1 MENRARRIPRPV
13 LCALGGVSGRSRSGP
28 LPSGGGSCMLC
39 LQLRKELTPMKV
51 TVEERPGLE
60 EPEVIVRCGRM
71 DGRVSRL
78 VELLR
83 LSGARLTGER
93 DGQTC
98 ILEEDDVLYIDTA
111 DRVSFLYTA
120 DELEEQLAPRDF
132 VRVSKSAIVN
142 FDQVKSLRPDLG
154 GRLRL
159 TLSNGEVVVA
169 NRQYVPAIK
178 KKLGL

>member
-1 MENRARRIPRPV
+1 
-13 LCALGGVSGRSRSGP
+13 
-28 LPSGGGSCMLC
+28 
-39 LQLRKELTPMKV
+39 MKV
-51 TVEERPGLE
+51 TVEEWPGLE
-60 EPEVIVRCGRM
+60 EPEVIVRCRRM
-71 DGRVSRL
+71 DERVSRL

-83 LSGARLTGER
+83 LSSARLTGEQ

-98 ILEEDDVLYIDTA
+98 ILEEDDVLYIDTV
-111 DRVSFLYTA
+111 DRGTFLYTA
-120 DELEEQLAPRDF
+120 DGVYESRLRLYELEEQLAPRDF

>member
-1 MENRARRIPRPV
+1 
-13 LCALGGVSGRSRSGP
+13 
-28 LPSGGGSCMLC
+28 
-39 LQLRKELTPMKV
+39 MKV
-51 TVEERPGLE
+51 TVEECPGLA
-60 EPEVIVRCGRM
+60 EPEVIIRCGRM
-71 DGRVSRL
+71 DGQTARL
-78 VELLR
+78 VALLR
-83 LSGARLTGER
+83 LSGARLTGEK

-98 ILEEDDVLYIDTA
+98 ILDEDDVLYIDTV
-111 DRVSFLYTA
+111 DRGTFLYTA
-120 DELEEQLAPRDF
+120 CGVYESHLRLYELEEQLAPRDF

-142 FDQVKSLRPDLG
+142 FDQVRSLRPDLG